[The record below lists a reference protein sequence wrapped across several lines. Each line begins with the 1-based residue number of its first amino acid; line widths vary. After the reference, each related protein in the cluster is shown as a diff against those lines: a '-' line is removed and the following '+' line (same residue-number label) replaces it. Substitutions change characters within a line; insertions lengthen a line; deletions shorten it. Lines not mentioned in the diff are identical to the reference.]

1 MASCHFPFDEW
12 FQHGKMKSHCYRKT
26 VLTSTISQ
34 RVVLSSQLKECQ
46 FRRFAGQCF
55 LHFADPCSIRS
66 PSQPYS
72 PSDRVAARRNLS
84 LARHTGFPFLLKSTP
99 PQTDTSRA
107 IGPLSTVVNEL
118 SQNTGGITYQ
128 RYINVQRHLFDPIIP
143 RNSIK

>member
-1 MASCHFPFDEW
+1 MCSPIPGADAEGQKRTARILSRSCRSFLSMGGFRY
-12 FQHGKMKSHCYRKT
+12 QHGKMKSHCYRKT

-46 FRRFAGQCF
+46 FRRFAGQCL

-99 PQTDTSRA
+99 PQTNTSRA
-107 IGPLSTVVNEL
+107 IGPLSTVNATC
-118 SQNTGGITYQ
+118 S
-128 RYINVQRHLFDPIIP
+128 IP
-143 RNSIK
+143 